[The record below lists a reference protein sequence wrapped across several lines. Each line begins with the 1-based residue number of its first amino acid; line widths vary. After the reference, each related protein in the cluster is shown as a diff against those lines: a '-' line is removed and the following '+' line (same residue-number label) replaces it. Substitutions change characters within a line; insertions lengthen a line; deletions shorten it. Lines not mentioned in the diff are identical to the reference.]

1 MPGYTCSS
9 LNQVDYNKYY
19 TLYIILVAL
28 CTYMYIAV
36 SLYIALD
43 HDAAFSHAGS
53 DEEFDDESVTGV
65 VMEHYETLVSQLIGL
80 YLNIIYY
87 SYMYDV

>member
-1 MPGYTCSS
+1 
-9 LNQVDYNKYY
+9 
-19 TLYIILVAL
+19 
-28 CTYMYIAV
+28 MYIAV

-65 VMEHYETLVSQLIGL
+65 VMEHYETLVSQLDYIS
-80 YLNIIYY
+80 IYY
-87 SYMYDV
+87 SYMYDVWMWRRPLVRSIYTHVCRYSRSRGGGKFPSNAWV